1 MSSSDDDNVVVLP
14 VPDSLSDGDES
25 TWRLDDPQFKYRM
38 IDDTRWRLA
47 LAQMWVEKTGAIIEG
62 KSLISFALIIFSGF
76 LQLACRAPKEANES
90 RRELSVLLLAF
101 SVFYQPPIWRLR
113 ATPAIVLILF
123 LAIHPCLAPTV
134 LIQALCIHP
143 FFVCSSAKGLT
154 DVDTRRDVHPGKAS
168 RWLLSL

>member
-14 VPDSLSDGDES
+14 VPGSLSDGDEG

-62 KSLISFALIIFSGF
+62 KSLISFALIILSVF
-76 LQLACRAPKEANES
+76 LQLACRAPKEADES
-90 RRELSVLLLAF
+90 RTELSVLLAF

-113 ATPAIVLILF
+113 ATRCICIDLIFGYTSLLGSYSF
-123 LAIHPCLAPTV
+123 DTSS
-134 LIQALCIHP
+134 CIHP
-143 FFVCSSAKGLT
+143 FFVCSSATGLT
-154 DVDTRRDVHPGKAS
+154 DVDTRRHVHPGKAS

>member
-14 VPDSLSDGDES
+14 VPDSLSDGDEG

-62 KSLISFALIIFSGF
+62 KSLISFALFILSGF
-76 LQLACRAPKEANES
+76 LQLACLAPKEANES

-101 SVFYQPPIWRLR
+101 SVFYQPH
-113 ATPAIVLILF
+113 
-123 LAIHPCLAPTV
+123 LAIESDPFICIN
-134 LIQALCIHP
+134 LIFVYTSLLGSYSFDTSSCIHP
-143 FFVCSSAKGLT
+143 FFVCSSATGLT
-154 DVDTRRDVHPGKAS
+154 DVNTRRHVHPGKAS